1 MAPPPTGP
9 ILPHSRGEKS
19 SYNTVVDKIEIC
31 LHPIQQYYCP
41 NPNEVDK
48 WQYKYF
54 LQLKYFWFLLE
65 MFVWIYENIGRRMPD
80 ILMFPSTSHLMKI
93 CSQAIMA
100 KGFRGV
106 STTHSRNSAVF
117 KREKSVDIFGVK
129 SCCPSSIP
137 SRPLQIYL
145 TSRPFPIDHTQPP
158 LCTAHLVLRAAF

>member
-9 ILPHSRGEKS
+9 ILQHSGEKS
-19 SYNTVVDKIEIC
+19 SYRPMEVILPAEFC
-31 LHPIQQYYCP
+31 LHPIRQYCP
-41 NPNEVDK
+41 SPNEVDK

-65 MFVWIYENIGRRMPD
+65 MFVWIYENIGRPMPD

-106 STTHSRNSAVF
+106 STRNSAVF
-117 KREKSVDIFGVK
+117 KIEKSVDIFGVK

-145 TSRPFPIDHTQPP
+145 TSRPFPIDHTQPSP
-158 LCTAHLVLRAAF
+158 RCTAHLVLRAAF